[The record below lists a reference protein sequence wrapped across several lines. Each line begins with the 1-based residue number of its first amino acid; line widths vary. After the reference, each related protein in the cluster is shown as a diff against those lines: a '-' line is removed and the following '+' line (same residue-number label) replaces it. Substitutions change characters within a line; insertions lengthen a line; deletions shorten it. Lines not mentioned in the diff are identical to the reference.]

1 MSDEKQLD
9 EIQQRTQAGLTAPIP
24 HYYCNGF
31 TNSLTNSDI
40 VMLLEQN
47 GIALA
52 TINLSFTTAK
62 TISTKLGAL
71 VASLE
76 SISGRQILTSDELV
90 KMTPKLIEAAKD
102 TS

>member
-1 MSDEKQLD
+1 MPDEKKLD

-31 TNSLTNSDI
+31 TTSLTNSDI
-40 VMLLEQN
+40 FVLLEQN

-52 TINLSFTTAK
+52 TVNLSFTTAK
-62 TISTKLGAL
+62 TMSTKLGAL

-76 SISGRQILTSDELV
+76 STSGRQILTSDELG
-90 KMTPKLIEAAKD
+90 KMTPKIIETAKD
-102 TS
+102 TP